1 MIWVAVGA
9 VITHRTKS
17 ITWNGCR
24 HDGNIPINPNAP
36 CGCKRAP
43 QTQCLVG
50 TVGGGLTVSS
60 LQHGSRYR
68 KPTWLW
74 KYLGPRGRRRL
85 RYRFWTV
92 KTRNERIVSPLA
104 PLAPLLTL
112 TWLFSSDST
121 AIRDNNRANW
131 HHVKPFKIYF
141 RICFYISLSHHFY
154 RYLLATTSAEL
165 IIETSCMWCWEQE
178 ESC

>member
-24 HDGNIPINPNAP
+24 HDGNIPINPDAP
-36 CGCKRAP
+36 CGCKHSP
-43 QTQCLVG
+43 QAQRLVG
-50 TVGGGLTVSS
+50 TVGGDLTVSS
-60 LQHGSRYR
+60 LQHGSRYG

-74 KYLGPRGRRRL
+74 KYLGPRGRQRL
-85 RYRFWTV
+85 RYRFWNV

-104 PLAPLLTL
+104 LLAPLLTL
-112 TWLFSSDST
+112 TWST
-121 AIRDNNRANW
+121 ASSGSTATRDKANW
-131 HHVKPFKIYF
+131 HNINPFNIYF
-141 RICFYISLSHHFY
+141 RICFYIDRSHHLD
-154 RYLLATTSAEL
+154 RYLLATTSAQL
-165 IIETSCMWCWEQE
+165 VIETPSMWCWEQE